1 MKGDINVDK
10 DLNRS
15 GVVIKGDFKDM
26 VHTIARMTEMAGGW
40 RNFYTDDP
48 ADTMQVIF
56 LWSRLRD
63 ESMGMFDEVPDSLL
77 TRIAKWGD
85 SVNERAD
92 RDDILQI
99 YHGVNVD
106 GLVYSMPMIRFR
118 VTPDNDYF
126 LLDYETDFPE
136 DDIPTPQVLQ
146 REEAIDISRD
156 WIRKMTEIHG
166 LAEYER

>member
-1 MKGDINVDK
+1 MEKKLDRTGVLITGGFK
-10 DLNRS
+10 DL
-15 GVVIKGDFKDM
+15 
-26 VHTIARMTEMAGGW
+26 VHEIAQLTEMAGGW

-63 ESMGMFDEVPDSLL
+63 ESMGMFDEVPNGLL
-77 TRIAKWGD
+77 TRIAMWGD

-99 YHGVNVD
+99 YRGLTVNDV
-106 GLVYSMPMIRFR
+106 VYSMPMVRFR

-126 LLDYETDFPE
+126 LLDYEMEFPFEE
-136 DDIPTPQVLQ
+136 DKKPEIFQG
-146 REEAIDISRD
+146 EAAL
-156 WIRKMTEIHG
+156 EI
-166 LAEYER
+166 AEKWLRYMNCIYNFI

>member
-1 MKGDINVDK
+1 MEKKLD
-10 DLNRS
+10 RS
-15 GVVIKGDFKDM
+15 GVPIKCDFKNI
-26 VHTIARMTEMAGGW
+26 VHTIAQLTEMAGGW

-63 ESMGMFDEVPDSLL
+63 ESMGMCDEVPDGLL
-77 TRIAKWGD
+77 TRIAMWGD

-99 YHGVNVD
+99 YRGLTVNDV
-106 GLVYSMPMIRFR
+106 VYSMPMVRFR

-126 LLDYETDFPE
+126 LLDYEMEFPFEE
-136 DDIPTPQVLQ
+136 DKKP
-146 REEAIDISRD
+146 
-156 WIRKMTEIHG
+156 EIFQG
-166 LAEYER
+166 ETALEIAEKWLRYMNCIYNFK